1 MYDYIVQALALGP
14 PYQNTFKEST
24 CHYDGLRSTRS
35 EQIKV
40 LKHHMQ
46 NKIHELVSSDSII
59 DFVSPSADI
68 LKEPFILIF
77 ATVIQS
83 Y

>member
-1 MYDYIVQALALGP
+1 MYDYIVQALALGL

-35 EQIKV
+35 EQIEV

-46 NKIHELVSSDSII
+46 NKIQLVSSDSII

>member
-1 MYDYIVQALALGP
+1 
-14 PYQNTFKEST
+14 
-24 CHYDGLRSTRS
+24 
-35 EQIKV
+35 
-40 LKHHMQ
+40 MQ

-83 Y
+83 YWEGSPFFSGAHAL